1 MNSDIEVRTY
11 FARHRNALVAR
22 AGFSE
27 LFAAWY
33 LHRMD
38 CGIQLPPECDGN
50 GRDALA
56 ALTLHCAGRPWKETC
71 AWTVHLCD
79 PRMNIFAAGDNAT
92 GTVVA
97 NVFNENIREIN
108 NGVFYSDVIEA
119 GQPSRRSVTE
129 FEGSDFLAAVEQFY
143 AKSEQRPARFFWHG
157 DEDMVM
163 VAAQP
168 DCDLDWLQS
177 LDVAAINTLDADVEL
192 ALLEKRFYRFEC
204 GCTQDRMLDFLKPVF
219 QKQGDELFE
228 GEETIRIHC
237 PRCGA
242 RHVIT
247 RESLEA
253 HADSKNPPADS
264 A

>member
-1 MNSDIEVRTY
+1 MNADIEVRTY

-22 AGFSE
+22 GSFSE

-38 CGIQLPPECDGN
+38 CGIQLPPECDKN
-50 GRDALA
+50 GREALA

-71 AWTVHLCD
+71 AWTVHFRD
-79 PRMNIFAAGDNAT
+79 PRMNVFAAGDNAA

-97 NVFNENIREIN
+97 NVFTENIREIEKE
-108 NGVFYSDVIEA
+108 VFYADVIEE
-119 GQPSRRSVTE
+119 GRPPRRSVTE
-129 FEGSDFLAAVEQFY
+129 FEGNDFLSAAEQFY

-157 DEDMVM
+157 DEDLVM

-168 DCDLDWLQS
+168 DCDLAWLAS
-177 LDVAAINTLDADVEL
+177 LDAAAIETLDADVEL
-192 ALLEKRFYRFEC
+192 ALLEKRLYRFEC
-204 GCTQDRMLDFLKPVF
+204 GCTQARMLDFLGPVF
-219 QKQGDELFE
+219 RKQGDELFA

-242 RHVIT
+242 RHAIT
-247 RESLEA
+247 REALEA
-253 HADSKNPPADS
+253 HTRS
-264 A
+264 APYSE

>member
-33 LHRMD
+33 LHRME
-38 CGIQLPPECDGN
+38 CGIQLPPECDNN

-71 AWTVHLCD
+71 AWTVHMCE

-97 NVFNENIREIN
+97 NVFNENIREIKK
-108 NGVFYSDVIEA
+108 GVFYSDVIEA
-119 GQPSRRSVTE
+119 GHPSRRSVTE
-129 FEGSDFLAAVEQFY
+129 FEGSDFLKAVEQFY
-143 AKSEQRPARFFWHG
+143 AKSEQRPARFFWDG

-168 DCDLDWLQS
+168 DCDLEWLRS
-177 LDVAAINTLDADVEL
+177 LDTAAIATLDADVEL
-192 ALLEKRFYRFEC
+192 ALLEKRLYRFEC
-204 GCTQDRMLDFLKPVF
+204 GCTQDRMLDFLRPVF

-253 HADSKNPPADS
+253 HVKSENPPAGS

>member
-1 MNSDIEVRTY
+1 MTADVEVLTY

-22 AGFSE
+22 GSFSE
-27 LFAAWY
+27 LFSAWY

-38 CGIQLPPECDGN
+38 CGIQLPPECDNN

-71 AWTVHLCD
+71 AWTVHFRE

-97 NVFNENIREIN
+97 NVFTENIRDIET
-108 NGVFYSDVIEA
+108 GLFYSDVIEE
-119 GQPSRRSVTE
+119 GCPPRRSVTE
-129 FEGSDFLAAVEQFY
+129 FEGSDFLKAAEQFY

-157 DEDMVM
+157 DEDLVM

-168 DCDLDWLQS
+168 DCDLAWLGS
-177 LDVAAINTLDADVEL
+177 LDTAAIVTLDSDVEL
-192 ALLEKRFYRFEC
+192 ALLEKRLYRFEC
-204 GCTQDRMLDFLKPVF
+204 GCTQDRMLDFLRPVF
-219 QKQGDELFE
+219 RKQGDELFA

-247 RESLEA
+247 REALEA
-253 HADSKNPPADS
+253 HTKNGKP
-264 A
+264 

>member
-22 AGFSE
+22 GGFSE

-38 CGIQLPPECDGN
+38 CGIELPPECDEN

-71 AWTVHLCD
+71 AWTVHFRE
-79 PRMNIFAAGDNAT
+79 PRMNVFVAGDNAT

-97 NVFNENIREIN
+97 NVFNENIREI
-108 NGVFYSDVIEA
+108 GKSVFYSDVIEE
-119 GQPSRRSVTE
+119 GRPPRRSVTE
-129 FEGSDFLAAVEQFY
+129 FEGSGFLDAVGQFY
-143 AKSEQRPARFFWHG
+143 AKSEQRPARFFWDD
-157 DEDMVM
+157 DEYMVM

-168 DCDLDWLQS
+168 DCDLAWLES
-177 LDVAAINTLDADVEL
+177 LDTAAIKTLDKDVEL

-204 GCTQDRMLDFLKPVF
+204 GCTQDRMLDFLRPVF
-219 QKQGDELFE
+219 QKQGDALFE

-253 HADSKNPPADS
+253 HSDPQKP
-264 A
+264 

>member
-1 MNSDIEVRTY
+1 MNPDIEVRTY

-38 CGIQLPPECDGN
+38 CGIQLPPECDNN

-71 AWTVHLCD
+71 AWTVHMCE

-97 NVFNENIREIN
+97 NVFNENVREIKK
-108 NGVFYSDVIEA
+108 GVFYSDVVEE
-119 GQPSRRSVTE
+119 GHPSRRSVTE
-129 FEGSDFLAAVEQFY
+129 FEGSDFLKAVGQFY
-143 AKSEQRPARFFWHG
+143 AKSEQRPARFFWDG

-168 DCDLDWLQS
+168 DCDLEWLHS
-177 LDVAAINTLDADVEL
+177 LDAAAIATLDADVEL
-192 ALLEKRFYRFEC
+192 ALLEKRLYRFEC
-204 GCTQDRMLDFLKPVF
+204 GCTQDRMLDFLRPVF
-219 QKQGDELFE
+219 RKQGDELFE

-253 HADSKNPPADS
+253 HVKSENPPAGS

>member
-1 MNSDIEVRTY
+1 MNPDIEVRTY

-38 CGIQLPPECDGN
+38 CGIQLPPECDNN

-71 AWTVHLCD
+71 AWTVHMGE

-97 NVFNENIREIN
+97 NVFNENVREIKK
-108 NGVFYSDVIEA
+108 GVFYSDVVEE
-119 GQPSRRSVTE
+119 GHPSRRSVTE
-129 FEGSDFLAAVEQFY
+129 FEGSDFLKAVGQFY
-143 AKSEQRPARFFWHG
+143 AKSEQRPARFFWDG

-168 DCDLDWLQS
+168 DCDLEWLHS
-177 LDVAAINTLDADVEL
+177 LDAAAIATLDADVEL
-192 ALLEKRFYRFEC
+192 ALLEKRLYRFEC
-204 GCTQDRMLDFLKPVF
+204 GCTQDRMLDFLRPVF
-219 QKQGDELFE
+219 RKQGDELFE

-253 HADSKNPPADS
+253 HVKSENPPAGS